1 MGLHRVAPTSS
12 LPPHPDI
19 HHVTQK
25 RVSIEQLKPGMYI
38 HDLGTDWMSH
48 GFLRSRFTLRDDAQ
62 IGKIREA
69 GIRELY
75 IDASRGLDV
84 EDAPTREEF
93 DRMIDTDL
101 HKVMAAPIPQKTSIR
116 EELGR
121 AREIQARTRTV
132 VKGMMSDVRMGASI
146 SLDAFEPLVEEMTE
160 SILRNGGALISL
172 GALKD
177 VDDYTFQ
184 HCVSVSTLMIALCRQ
199 LGLDADATREAGL
212 GALLHDVGKMKTPL
226 EVLNKPGKFTDEEFA
241 IMKRHPEDGYAMLRE
256 TPGIGAVPLMITLH
270 HHERIDGS
278 GYPHRLAAQNIPYT
292 AQMAAIVDVYDAIS
306 SDRCYHKG
314 MPPPEAVRKIF
325 EWSKFHFN
333 PQLVQ
338 AFVRCI
344 GIYPVGALVMLESER
359 LAVVTQQNEANL
371 LQPIVRV
378 FYDARAMRPLFPEH
392 VDLAKPLGHGG
403 GDRIVGHEDPVDW
416 GVNPMLHLA

>member
-1 MGLHRVAPTSS
+1 MAV
-12 LPPHPDI
+12 HPI
-19 HHVTQK
+19 ALCARTRMETGSPKATQK
-25 RVSIEQLKPGMYI
+25 RVSIEQLKPGMFI
-38 HDLGTDWMSH
+38 HDLGADWMSH
-48 GFLRSRFTLRDDAQ
+48 GFLRSRFTLKDEQQ
-62 IGKIREA
+62 IDKIREC

-75 IDASRGLDV
+75 IDVSRGLDV
-84 EDAPTREEF
+84 QDAPTRAEYE
-93 DRMIDTDL
+93 RMIETDL
-101 HKVMAAPIPQKTSIR
+101 HKVVATAPPRKVSLK
-116 EELGR
+116 EEMVR
-121 AREIQARTRTV
+121 ARDIQARTRTV
-132 VKGMMSDVRMGASI
+132 VKSMMQDVRMGASI
-146 SLDAFEPLVEEMTE
+146 ALDTFEPLVEQMTE
-160 SILRNGGALISL
+160 SILRNSGALISL
-172 GALKD
+172 GQLKD

-241 IMKRHPEDGYAMLRE
+241 IMKRHPEDGHAMLVD
-256 TPGIGAVPLMITLH
+256 TPGIGEVPLLITLH

-278 GYPHRLAAQNIPYT
+278 GYPHKLAAQTIPYS

-333 PQLVQ
+333 LELVQ

-344 GIYPVGALVMLESER
+344 GIYPVGALVRLESER

-371 LQPIVRV
+371 VQPVVRA
-378 FYDARAMRPLFPEH
+378 FFDTKAKRPLFPET
-392 VDLAKPLGHGG
+392 VDLGKSLGHGG
-403 GDRIVGHEDPVDW
+403 GDRIISHEDPAAW
-416 GVNPMLHLA
+416 GVNPMAHMA